1 MHDLEATRK
10 PQRNRLLE
18 GRRSDPPARG
28 GGGRRRRSKEDE
40 LVFILRTIILS
51 AVENHLVTRK
61 NTGPCEKSR
70 KKPEFSCVSMDAN
83 RRPAVR
89 DLHVLSLSFFFVFL
103 AYGAIQN
110 LESSLLKVK
119 EKRSLLVPCPA
130 CLVEHH
136 QKEEDEKE
144 DKKERLWL
152 HSEEFGIVCVHLH
165 FLL

>member
-1 MHDLEATRK
+1 MHDLEPTRK

-28 GGGRRRRSKEDE
+28 RGRRRRRSKEDE

-83 RRPAVR
+83 WRSAER

-119 EKRSLLVPCPA
+119 EKKESLSSLP
-130 CLVEHH
+130 
-136 QKEEDEKE
+136 
-144 DKKERLWL
+144 RM
-152 HSEEFGIVCVHLH
+152 SR
-165 FLL
+165 